1 MPALVWMAPRIIL
14 VVEDEY
20 YLADDCAAC
29 VRSAG
34 FDVAGPYGAMEEIPE
49 IGDICGAVLD
59 INLRGARIYPLLDH
73 LLAMNI
79 PVVLYTGYSVLPEKY
94 AAVPRVIKPAHCSE
108 AVQSLCLQITE

>member
-1 MPALVWMAPRIIL
+1 MAPRIIL

-20 YLADDCAAC
+20 YLADDCVTC
-29 VRSAG
+29 VRGAG
-34 FDVAGPYGAMEEIPE
+34 FDVAGPYSAMEDIPE

-59 INLRGARIYPLLDH
+59 INLKGTWIYPLLDR

-79 PVVLYTGYSVLPEKY
+79 PVVLYTGYSDLPEKY

-108 AVQSLCLQITE
+108 AVKSLCLRITA